1 MSELDVV
8 SFRMFSRIN
17 SRLLRTNLM
26 CFGVKRD
33 MSSIQ
38 ETISSNSIVVFVSSG
53 CPYCSDAVRALQAN
67 GRQPLVIEASGAQR
81 SELRSKTGSS
91 TVPVVFVKGKF
102 VGGCNDGPESW
113 MGIKKIIKNNQ
124 LDGLLSG

>member
-1 MSELDVV
+1 ML
-8 SFRMFSRIN
+8 SR
-17 SRLLRTNLM
+17 SSLRVLRTNLTS
-26 CFGVKRD
+26 FSAKRS

-38 ETISSNSIVVFVSSG
+38 DTISSNPIVVFVSSG
-53 CPYCSDAVRALQAN
+53 CPYCSDAVAALKAN
-67 GRQPLVIEASGAQR
+67 GRQPLVVEASSAQR

-113 MGIKKIIKNNQ
+113 MGIKKIIRNNQ
-124 LDGLLSG
+124 LDGLLAG

>member
-1 MSELDVV
+1 ML
-8 SFRMFSRIN
+8 SRSGI
-17 SRLLRTNLM
+17 RILRTNFM
-26 CFGVKRD
+26 CFGAKRE

-38 ETISSNSIVVFVSSG
+38 ETISSNSIVVYVSSG
-53 CPYCSDAVRALQAN
+53 CPYCSDAVRALESN
-67 GRQPLVIEASGAQR
+67 GRRPLVIEASGAQR

-91 TVPVVFVKGKF
+91 TVPVVFVKGKY

-124 LDGLLSG
+124 LDSLLSA